1 MSDWFKLVT
10 HFSMNKAE
18 LILAVLAVAGAVLQA
33 CVVLLLV
40 SHRYFRQF
48 PTFGVY
54 LLFSV
59 LVTVV
64 ELSVQKSKALLLD
77 VYLISEAPY
86 IFLSFLACQEAF
98 RSVFRNF
105 YSLRWFKLS
114 FPLIG
119 ILIVFVALLRAV
131 FFRPAHDNPAN
142 VAFIS
147 LEIAVAFLQFGV
159 FCVFILLVWFFHMR
173 WQQHA
178 FGIVLGFGIA
188 AAGSLVAF
196 LLRSEFGTILNRL
209 VQTAVPVTYIIGVA
223 IWLATFLR
231 EEPSGAA
238 NGEGT
243 PFTPEQMITEL
254 RRHTKVVKGILGR

>member
-1 MSDWFKLVT
+1 
-10 HFSMNKAE
+10 MNKTE
-18 LILAVLAVAGAVLQA
+18 LILAVAGATLQA

-40 SHRYFRQF
+40 RRRFFGQF
-48 PTFGVY
+48 PNFGAY

-59 LVTVV
+59 LSTILG
-64 ELSVQKSKALLLD
+64 LSVRKSGVLSFY
-77 VYLISEAPY
+77 VFWISEAFY
-86 IFLSFLACQEAF
+86 VVLSFLALQEAF

-105 YSLRWFKLS
+105 YNLRWFKLS
-114 FPLIG
+114 FPAVG
-119 ILIVFVALLRAV
+119 ILIILIALLRAI
-131 FFRPAHDNPAN
+131 FFRPPNHSPLA
-142 VAFIS
+142 VTLIS
-147 LEIAVAFLQFGV
+147 LEIAVGFLQFGV

-196 LLRSEFGTILNRL
+196 LLRSEFGKNLDQMVRIATPL
-209 VQTAVPVTYIIGVA
+209 TYIIGVA

-231 EEPSGAA
+231 EEPSD
-238 NGEGT
+238 ETRSHST

-254 RRHTKVVKGILGR
+254 RRHTQVVKGILGR

>member
-1 MSDWFKLVT
+1 MSGWFKLVT
-10 HFSMNKAE
+10 HFSMNKVE
-18 LILAVLAVAGAVLQA
+18 FILAVAGAVLQA
-33 CVVLLLV
+33 CVVLLMV
-40 SHRYFRQF
+40 RRRYFGQF

-59 LVTVV
+59 LSTVV
-64 ELSVQKSKALLLD
+64 ALSVQKSKTLLSID
-77 VYLISEAPY
+77 YWISEPGYAV
-86 IFLSFLACQEAF
+86 LSFLALQEAF

-105 YSLRWFKLS
+105 YNLRWFKLS
-114 FPLIG
+114 FPVIG
-119 ILIVFVALLRAV
+119 ILIVFVALIRAV

-147 LEIAVAFLQFGV
+147 LEIALAILQFGV
-159 FCVFILLVWFFHMR
+159 FCVFILLVRFFHMR

-196 LLRSEFGTILNRL
+196 LLRSEFGKNLDQMVKIAAPLS
-209 VQTAVPVTYIIGVA
+209 YIIGVA

-238 NGEGT
+238 NGDST

-254 RRHTKVVKGILGR
+254 RRQTKVVKG